1 MSSTP
6 YRIEPLHI
14 GYIGALVED
23 PLGDITSRRWWCCCC
38 FVAFPYDLQQSN
50 TRDCHEPNGSRN
62 DATEECHSERSEE
75 SGNWGDSISALCSRQ
90 ILRLRCAP
98 LRMTKREHGHIAA
111 PLKDPLG
118 DITTWGRWRLS
129 TVHPSIF
136 PMVMDEWTDV
146 YSLFI
151 RFITDCGLLYPNSS
165 AIWR

>member
-90 ILRLRCAP
+90 ILRLRCAT
-98 LRMTKREHGHIAA
+98 LRMTKEERAS
-111 PLKDPLG
+111 
-118 DITTWGRWRLS
+118 GRFQEFSERVQGGLS
-129 TVHPSIF
+129 AF
-136 PMVMDEWTDV
+136 GAL
-146 YSLFI
+146 SL
-151 RFITDCGLLYPNSS
+151 CSL
-165 AIWR
+165 